1 MIMLK
6 PHDRLHMAMVI
17 MWFAALVIVITVSLP
32 SSRVAMDAQVVPH
45 IHDTD
50 TASSHFTS

>member
-1 MIMLK
+1 MLK

-17 MWFAALVIVITVSLP
+17 MWFAALVTVITVSLP